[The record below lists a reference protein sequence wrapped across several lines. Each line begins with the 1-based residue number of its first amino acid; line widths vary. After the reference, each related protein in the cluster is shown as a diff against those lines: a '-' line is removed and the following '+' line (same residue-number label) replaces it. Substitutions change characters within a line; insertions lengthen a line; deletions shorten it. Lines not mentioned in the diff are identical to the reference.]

1 MIGFI
6 LRRLLSG
13 VVVLFGVVVL
23 VFVLGRVI
31 PGDPCI
37 AAYGEK
43 ATPQLCAAFSDRY
56 GLDEPIPVQLGIYLG
71 ILSSEGSVLSEGGGL
86 NVLPAV
92 LGGGDNGLLHG
103 DLDNSIRFNRPVLD
117 IVAER
122 LPVTVELTIF
132 AMLFAVT
139 VGIPLGIASAL
150 RRNSPVDVVSMVGAN
165 IGVAMPVFVLGLF
178 LQIVFAVTLRDT
190 FLSLPPSGRLSAGS
204 VPPDINEAW
213 GLGPVEGPLG
223 SIFVFLSNMYLVN
236 AILTLNGELF
246 VDSFRH
252 LILPAIAVGTIPLAI
267 IARITRSSLLEVLGH
282 DYIRTARAKGLR
294 EQSVVVRH
302 GLRTA
307 LLPVVT
313 VIGLSLGA
321 LLSGAVLTETIFNL
335 TGIGKTILDAVNGR
349 DYIMIQGITLLIAIV
364 FVVVNLLVDISYAV
378 LDPRVRLS

>member
-13 VVVLFGVVVL
+13 VVVLFGVVLL

-43 ATPQLCAAFSDRY
+43 ATPQLCAAFSQRY
-56 GLDEPIPVQLGIYLG
+56 GLDQPIPIQLGIYLG
-71 ILSSEGSVLSEGGGL
+71 VLSSEGSVVSEGGGL
-86 NVLPAV
+86 NLLPAI
-92 LGGGDNGLLHG
+92 LGGGDNGILHG
-103 DLDNSIRFNRPVLD
+103 DLDNSIRFNRPVVD
-117 IVAER
+117 IVVER
-122 LPVTVELTIF
+122 MPVTIELTIL
-132 AMLFAVT
+132 AMLFATV

-150 RRNSPVDVVSMVGAN
+150 RRNSPTDVVSMVGAN
-165 IGVAMPVFVLGLF
+165 IGVAIPVSSSGSSCRSCLRSRCVTRSWPCLLGTPVGG
-178 LQIVFAVTLRDT
+178 QR
-190 FLSLPPSGRLSAGS
+190 PSEHQRGVGPGAGRGALGS
-204 VPPDINEAW
+204 VF
-213 GLGPVEGPLG
+213 
-223 SIFVFLSNMYLVN
+223 IFFSNMYLVN
-236 AILTLNGELF
+236 AVLTLNGGLF

-267 IARITRSSLLEVLGH
+267 IARITRSSLLEVLGL
-282 DYIRTARAKGLR
+282 DYIRTARAKGLAER
-294 EQSVVVRH
+294 AVVVRH

-321 LLSGAVLTETIFNL
+321 FLSGAVLTETIFNL

-349 DYIMIQGITLLIAIV
+349 DYIMIQGITLLIAIIY
-364 FVVVNLLVDISYAV
+364 VVVNLLVDISYAI
-378 LDPRVRLS
+378 LDPRVRVS